1 MQEARLGKFE
11 KKIPKLFNY
20 FFLIGAFL
28 LPSAF
33 SLATGILLICVF
45 YGFFINKGY
54 FKDSLNIIFC
64 IASIFLIISASIHSN
79 FNDYLSDFRLNHS
92 LSWIGLANWIPF
104 FLCFWGFQP
113 YLNSNTKRRRTE
125 IALLTG
131 TLPVIITGIGQ
142 SFFNWHGP
150 METLNGLIIWYQ
162 RPIEGISGMTGLF
175 NNQNY
180 TGLWLNL
187 IFPFCL
193 AEIINPRNNKFNRFI
208 TFIVSCSFILCT
220 ILTNSRAAWICI
232 LFGSSLMFGRKGFKL
247 VFTLLI
253 SIGLIISST
262 IYPIFGNKIQFF
274 LKSIIQ
280 IIFGWKLTDFQISR
294 LDIWNTAFKNII
306 NFPIFGTGGG
316 SFPDIF
322 KYETGLWKGHA
333 HNLPL
338 ELFLSYGVPAGI
350 MILLPVIYLFIF
362 SSKKVFFNRVIKTSI
377 FDKAWVISIM
387 LFLFSQLVDVQY
399 FDGRVSIIFW
409 ILLAGAKNIIDED
422 KLPRN
427 FNKSKLIKMIY

>member
-1 MQEARLGKFE
+1 MQEVNLSKVE
-11 KKIPKLFNY
+11 KKIPKLFSN
-20 FFLIGAFL
+20 FFLIGSFL

-33 SLATGILLICVF
+33 TLGAGILLICVL
-45 YGFFINKGY
+45 YGVFIKKGY
-54 FKDSLNIIFC
+54 FKDKLNIIFFV
-64 IASIFLIISASIHSN
+64 AGMFLIISAFIHIN
-79 FNDYLSDFRLNHS
+79 FDEYLSDYKLNHS
-92 LSWIGLANWIPF
+92 LSWIGLVNWIPF

-113 YLNSNTKRRRTE
+113 YLNSNTKRRRTG
-125 IALLTG
+125 IALITG

-162 RPIEGISGMTGLF
+162 RPIEGITGMTGLF
-175 NNQNY
+175 NNPNY

-187 IFPFCL
+187 ILPFCL
-193 AEIINPRNNKFNRFI
+193 AETINLRNNKFKLII
-208 TFIVSCSFILCT
+208 TFLFSFSFTLCT

-232 LFGSSLMFGRKGFKL
+232 SLGSVVMLGRKGLKL
-247 VFTLLI
+247 IFPLLVSI
-253 SIGLIISST
+253 SLLISST
-262 IYPIFGNKIQFF
+262 IYPIFGKEIQFF
-274 LKSIIQ
+274 LRSIIPNN
-280 IIFGWKLTDFQISR
+280 IWMEFTDFQTSR
-294 LDIWNTAFKNII
+294 LEIWNTAFKSIL

-316 SFPDIF
+316 SFPDIY

-338 ELFLSYGVPAGI
+338 ELFLSYGIPAG
-350 MILLPVIYLFIF
+350 MIIVLPIIYLFIF
-362 SSKKVFFNRVIKTSI
+362 STKTSFFNKLIKTSI

-399 FDGRVSIIFW
+399 FDGRISITFW

-422 KLPRN
+422 KLSRN
-427 FNKSKLIKMIY
+427 FMKGK